1 MNNLREVLN
10 GVAGVLNVHFYST
23 TSGIQYAMK
32 ANLVGFFENFLY
44 FIKSNCFLKIKF
56 N

>member
-1 MNNLREVLN
+1 MVL
-10 GVAGVLNVHFYST
+10 AGVLNVHFYST

-32 ANLVGFFENFLY
+32 ANFVGFFEIFIY
-44 FIKSNCFLKIKF
+44 FIKSNCFLKIKV